1 MNNKVAKATQESIGE
16 LAHIVKSDLALI
28 GDKDSFEVYVD
39 SSPAIEVPWGTINT
53 DIEIL
58 DTKESDGSIIVLASI
73 KGDLGF
79 FYSYSNLTETSNF
92 AILNLGN
99 LDNLAFDEEKS
110 VLEEFMIMQPNFK
123 KTWTRNNSE
132 QEWISLKG

>member
-1 MNNKVAKATQESIGE
+1 MNNKVAKATQEGIRD

-28 GDKDSFEVYVD
+28 GDKDSLEVYVD
-39 SSPAIEVPWGTINT
+39 SSPSIEVPWGTINT

-58 DTKESDGSIIVLASI
+58 DTKESDGGIIVLASI
-73 KGDLGF
+73 KGELGF

-92 AILNLGN
+92 AILNLGD

-132 QEWISLKG
+132 QEWISLKA

>member
-1 MNNKVAKATQESIGE
+1 MSTLAKATEEGIRS
-16 LAHIVKSDLALI
+16 LSHIIQSDLALMEDRGNI
-28 GDKDSFEVYVD
+28 EVYVD
-39 SSPAIEVPWGTINT
+39 SSPAIEAPWATINT

-58 DTKESDGSIIVLASI
+58 DTKQSDGTLLVLASI

-79 FYSYSNLTETSNF
+79 FYSYSDLSETSNF

-99 LDNLAFDEEKS
+99 LDNVAFHEDKS
-110 VLEEFMIMQPNFK
+110 VLEEFMILQPNFK

-132 QEWISLKG
+132 ENWVSL

>member
-1 MNNKVAKATQESIGE
+1 MTNKVAQATQDGISQ
-16 LAHIVKSDLALI
+16 LAHIVMSDLAII
-28 GDKDSFEVYVD
+28 GDKNSLDVYVD

-58 DTKESDGSIIVLASI
+58 DTKESDGGVLVLASI

-92 AILNLGN
+92 AIINLGN
-99 LDNLAFDEEKS
+99 LDNVAFDEEKS
-110 VLEEFMIMQPNFK
+110 VLEEFI
-123 KTWTRNNSE
+123 NNATKL
-132 QEWISLKG
+132 QKNVDTQ

>member
-1 MNNKVAKATQESIGE
+1 MNNKVAKATQEGIGE
-16 LAHIVKSDLALI
+16 LAHIIKSDLALI
-28 GDKDSFEVYVD
+28 GDKDYFEVYVD

-58 DTKESDGSIIVLASI
+58 DTKESDGGIIVLASI

-92 AILNLGN
+92 AILNLGD

>member
-1 MNNKVAKATQESIGE
+1 MSNKVAKATQEGVGE
-16 LAHIVKSDLALI
+16 LAHIIKSDLALI
-28 GDKDSFEVYVD
+28 GDKNSLEVYVD

-58 DTKESDGSIIVLASI
+58 DTKESDGGILILASI

-79 FYSYSNLTETSNF
+79 FYSYNNLTETSNF

-110 VLEEFMIMQPNFK
+110 VLEEFMTMQPNFK

-132 QEWISLKG
+132 QEWIALKS

>member
-1 MNNKVAKATQESIGE
+1 MNNKVAKATQEGIGE

-28 GDKDSFEVYVD
+28 GDKDSLEVYVD

-58 DTKESDGSIIVLASI
+58 DTKESDGGIIVLASI

>member
-1 MNNKVAKATQESIGE
+1 MNNRVAKATQEGIGE

-28 GDKDSFEVYVD
+28 GDKDSLEVYVD

-58 DTKESDGSIIVLASI
+58 DTKESDGGIIVLASI

-92 AILNLGN
+92 AILNLGD

-110 VLEEFMIMQPNFK
+110 ILEEFMIMQPNFK

-132 QEWISLKG
+132 QEWISLKS

>member
-1 MNNKVAKATQESIGE
+1 MNNRVAKATQEGIGE

-28 GDKDSFEVYVD
+28 GDKDSLEVYVD

-58 DTKESDGSIIVLASI
+58 DTKESDGGIIVLASI

-92 AILNLGN
+92 AILNLGD

-110 VLEEFMIMQPNFK
+110 ILEEFMIMQPNFK

-132 QEWISLKG
+132 QEWISLKA